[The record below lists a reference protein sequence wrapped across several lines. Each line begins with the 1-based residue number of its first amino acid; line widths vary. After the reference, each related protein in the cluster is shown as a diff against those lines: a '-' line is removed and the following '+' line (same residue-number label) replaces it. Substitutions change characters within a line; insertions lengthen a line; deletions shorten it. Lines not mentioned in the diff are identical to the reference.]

1 MCSLKLS
8 TNQWGG
14 NFHYPH
20 FTDVETRA
28 VRDYPGSCASS
39 KEENSVRIG
48 RQAVDRPLKDVK
60 APEIVGKT

>member
-1 MCSLKLS
+1 M
-8 TNQWGG
+8 
-14 NFHYPH
+14 
-20 FTDVETRA
+20 
-28 VRDYPGSCASS
+28 RDYPGSCASS